1 MAVTVK
7 PVVHLNGTPK
17 EQLLEQVRDAMSGID
32 LARTA
37 LCIAAPNGR
46 DYYPVGPTAFNE
58 ALRDHDDRQRKLR
71 EVYEDL
77 EVIATHL
84 LESGS

>member
-7 PVVHLNGTPK
+7 PVVHLNGTSK
-17 EQLLEQVRDAMSGID
+17 ERLLEQVRDAMSAID
-32 LARTA
+32 LAKTA

-46 DYYPVGPTAFNE
+46 DYYPIGPAAFNE
-58 ALRDHDDRQRKLR
+58 ALQDHDDRQRKLR
-71 EVYEDL
+71 EVCEDL
-77 EVIATHL
+77 ETLAVHL